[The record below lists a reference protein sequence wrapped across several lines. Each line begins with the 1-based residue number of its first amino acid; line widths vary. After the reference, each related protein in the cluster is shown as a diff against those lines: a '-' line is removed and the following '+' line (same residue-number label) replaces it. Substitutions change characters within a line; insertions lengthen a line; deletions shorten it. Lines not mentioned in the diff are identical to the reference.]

1 MRACLLLHLRI
12 SLFLIG
18 IHVQPYGWYMAC
30 WLGYR
35 VSRSLIPGNF
45 TIDGNF
51 FKFPFLKL
59 FSIFSIFQFW
69 FKIFES
75 NFFQNSWLLKISGWK
90 FQNTDDDL
98 GWPLWC
104 NSLLYWIPIPKDH
117 YPHGK
122 QSLRDRPGNIG
133 QATETLKL
141 TNRYVDGKRTIL
153 ERVSRIW
160 FM

>member
-1 MRACLLLHLRI
+1 MSFTTSSNFVIPNRDPRT
-12 SLFLIG
+12 SLWPIG
-18 IHVQPYGWYMAC
+18 YGWYMAC
-30 WLGYR
+30 WPGYR

-122 QSLRDRPGNIG
+122 QSLSSKETDQVTSDRR
-133 QATETLKL
+133 QKH
-141 TNRYVDGKRTIL
+141 
-153 ERVSRIW
+153 
-160 FM
+160 